1 MTMSFYE
8 FIECIGNLKSYDA
21 NFVFGPVRASYEWVL
36 INYDKEI
43 VVTCYIENDNQMQI
57 LRLLYLEEYGE

>member
-8 FIECIGNLKSYDA
+8 FIECIGNLKSCDA
-21 NFVFGPVRASYEWVL
+21 DFDFGPVREAYEWVL
-36 INYDKEI
+36 INNEKEI
-43 VVTCYIENDNQMQI
+43 VVTCHISNDNQMQI